1 MPPVDAGYEQ
11 GSANSF
17 AKYYQDSAFNRNK
30 LASEERANKLGDLQY
45 QQEVDKENQARA
57 FQSYMKNAD
66 PNSPTF
72 REGLRMIV
80 GPQGVM
86 DYDTKEAATKKARI
100 DAMKSREDFLDQL
113 KRNISSNPSDANV
126 TAWGEDAVLKG
137 LFTEDEARANTE
149 ELLKLKPEERARSLM
164 QSGATAEQ
172 RKPTNVTVNR
182 GGRTDVFERGA
193 FGGPLTPRGS
203 FEDVPLPAAV
213 EAQNLREKMAGRAP
227 PSEPAPSPPV
237 AVVDPSDPTKVIFV
251 DRKRAIDE
259 GLTPANAQ
267 NEGLAPKEILKRNA
281 QYPAQTQ
288 AIKAF
293 EAQATSFASDMT
305 KLLNHPG
312 LSGMTGILA
321 GRTFNITPEAREA
334 QAIYKKIVAKGGF
347 SVLQAIREA
356 SKTGGALGNLSNQEG
371 TQLKEAFAAIE
382 QTQDTESVQ
391 RALEQAISELEG
403 AKVRMREA
411 YDSTYEYKREKRG
424 GGASGSF
431 DAPAP
436 GTAATVSNW

>member
-1 MPPVDAGYEQ
+1 MPPIDSSYEQ

-30 LASEERANKLGDLQY
+30 LASDERANKLGDLQY
-45 QQEVDKENQARA
+45 QQEVDKETQARA
-57 FQSYMKNAD
+57 LQSYMKNAD

-100 DAMKSREDFLDQL
+100 EAMKSQDDFLNQL
-113 KRNISSNPSDANV
+113 KRNISDNPSDANV
-126 TAWGEDAVLKG
+126 IAWGEDAVIKG
-137 LFTEDEARANTE
+137 LFTPEEAKANTE
-149 ELLKLKPEERARSLM
+149 ELLRLKPEERARSLM
-164 QSGATAEQ
+164 QAGATAEQ
-172 RKPTNVTVNR
+172 RKPTNVTVDRN
-182 GGRTDVFERGA
+182 GQTDVFERNA
-193 FGGPLTPRGS
+193 FGGPLIPRGS
-203 FEDVPLPAAV
+203 FANVPQPAAV

-227 PSEPAPSPPV
+227 PTEPTPSPPV
-237 AVVDPSDPTKVIFV
+237 AVVDPKDPTKIVFV

-267 NEGLAPKEILKRNA
+267 SEGLAPKEILKRNA
-281 QYPAQTQ
+281 AFPAQTQ

-293 EAQATSFASDMT
+293 EAQADSFLGDMK

-312 LSGMTGILA
+312 LSGMTGLIA
-321 GRTFNITPEAREA
+321 GRTFNVSREARQA
-334 QAIYKKIVAKGGF
+334 QAIYDKIVSKGGF

-371 TQLKEAFAAIE
+371 TQLKSAFAAIKE
-382 QTQDTESVQ
+382 TQNTEDVQ
-391 RALEQAISELEG
+391 EALAQAISELE
-403 AKVRMREA
+403 ASKVRMREA
-411 YDSTYEYKREKRG
+411 YDSTYEYKNTGRG
-424 GGASGSF
+424 GGGGAGVDGSNPLL
-431 DAPAP
+431 ANPP
-436 GTAATVSNW
+436 N